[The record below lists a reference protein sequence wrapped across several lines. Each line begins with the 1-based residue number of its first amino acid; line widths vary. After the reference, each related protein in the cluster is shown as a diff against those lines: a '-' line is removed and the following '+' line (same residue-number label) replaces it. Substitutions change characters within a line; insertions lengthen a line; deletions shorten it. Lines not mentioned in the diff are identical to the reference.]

1 MDEPIL
7 KEGTNC
13 FKIARA
19 SRIKILID
27 GAAYFSTLADALE
40 RAQESIL
47 ILGWDFDSR
56 ISLKPD
62 SPTRSSG
69 ADELGDFLN
78 SLVSRHR
85 NLHVHILI
93 WDFAMIFALDRE
105 SAPFFGR
112 SWRKHR
118 RIHFEQDGQHPIGAS
133 HHSKIVVIDDAL
145 AFVGGIDL
153 AKGRWDTPDH
163 RPEESRRVDWNGDQ
177 LSPHHDVQMAVDGE
191 AAAVLGELVRERW
204 RLATGRRLKAPNPG
218 ANTWPSS
225 MQPDLTDI
233 DIGIARTI
241 ANHRVKKVTREIEN
255 LMKDAIARA
264 RRSIYLE
271 NQYLSSAALGDALAQ
286 RLAET
291 DGPEVVIVTSQAS
304 SGWLEETTMDVL
316 RARFLRRLREAD
328 RHRRLRVYCPFIP
341 GLAKDCLSVHS
352 KLLIVDDRFVTIG
365 SANISNRSMGFDTEF
380 NLAFEA
386 RGVPEIENRIAGL
399 RTTLLAEHLGVSP
412 EHLESR
418 LHGLGFIDRR
428 H

>member
-62 SPTRSSG
+62 SPTRGSAAG
-69 ADELGDFLN
+69 ELGDFLN
-78 SLVSRHR
+78 SLVSRRR

-118 RIHFEQDGQHPIGAS
+118 RIHFEQDGQHPLGAS

-163 RPEESRRVDWNGDQ
+163 RPEESRRVDWNGAQ
-177 LSPHHDVQMAVDGE
+177 LSPLMTYRWRWMRKRRLSWVNWCASVGGGPPAVD
-191 AAAVLGELVRERW
+191 
-204 RLATGRRLKAPNPG
+204 
-218 ANTWPSS
+218 
-225 MQPDLTDI
+225 
-233 DIGIARTI
+233 
-241 ANHRVKKVTREIEN
+241 
-255 LMKDAIARA
+255 
-264 RRSIYLE
+264 
-271 NQYLSSAALGDALAQ
+271 
-286 RLAET
+286 
-291 DGPEVVIVTSQAS
+291 
-304 SGWLEETTMDVL
+304 
-316 RARFLRRLREAD
+316 
-328 RHRRLRVYCPFIP
+328 
-341 GLAKDCLSVHS
+341 
-352 KLLIVDDRFVTIG
+352 
-365 SANISNRSMGFDTEF
+365 
-380 NLAFEA
+380 
-386 RGVPEIENRIAGL
+386 
-399 RTTLLAEHLGVSP
+399 
-412 EHLESR
+412 
-418 LHGLGFIDRR
+418 
-428 H
+428 